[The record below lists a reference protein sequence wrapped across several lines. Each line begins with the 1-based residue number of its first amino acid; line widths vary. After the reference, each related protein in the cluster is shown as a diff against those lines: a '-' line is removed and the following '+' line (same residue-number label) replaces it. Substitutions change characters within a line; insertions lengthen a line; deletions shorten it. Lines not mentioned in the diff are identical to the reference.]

1 MEKLE
6 IEERLRA
13 YAALTEQGLLSYLPT
28 KEGDLAVIFDAARYS
43 ALSGG
48 KRLRPALLME
58 FYAFAGGGRAE
69 QVLPFACALEMIH
82 TYSLIHDDLP
92 CMDDDDLRRGRPTN
106 HKVYGEAMAL
116 LAGDALLTRA
126 FETMLGHVPA
136 AIRADHA
143 LKAAAIL
150 SSCAGMEGMIGG
162 QVMDLAFEKR
172 QPDAVELTRMVEL
185 KTGRLLKAA
194 CTGGCALA
202 GEHGEI
208 MRAADTYAEK
218 VGLAF
223 QIQDDILDVVGDEST
238 FGKPIGS
245 DAENN
250 KATFVS
256 TYGLDECRRMVEK
269 LTEEAVAALEP
280 MEGSAFLCGLARY
293 LAGRDH

>member
-6 IEERLRA
+6 IEERLHT
-13 YAALTEQGLLSYLPT
+13 YASLTEQGLQSYLPAMQ
-28 KEGDLAVIFDAARYS
+28 GDLQVIFEAARYS
-43 ALSGG
+43 ALGGG

-58 FYAFAGGGRAE
+58 FFALCGGRAE
-69 QVLPFACALEMIH
+69 QALPFAAALEMIH

-143 LKAAAIL
+143 LKAASIL
-150 SSCAGMEGMIGG
+150 AACAGMEGMIGG
-162 QVMDLAFEKR
+162 QVMDLAFERR
-172 QPDAVELTRMVEL
+172 QPDSAGLTKMVAL
-185 KTGRLLKAA
+185 KTGMLLKAA
-194 CTGGCALA
+194 CMGGCALA
-202 GEHGEI
+202 GEHGAI
-208 MRAADTYAEK
+208 MRAADTYAQK

-223 QIQDDILDVVGDEST
+223 QIQDDILDVVGDEQT

-245 DAENN
+245 DAQNH
-250 KATFVS
+250 KTTFV
-256 TYGLDECRRMVEK
+256 TAYGLEECRRMVDG
-269 LTEEAVAALEP
+269 LTDEAVAAVQPLA
-280 MEGSAFLCGLARY
+280 GSDFLCSLAHY
-293 LAGRDH
+293 LAKRDH